1 MEKIIQETGLVL
13 KVIGTTATGKA
24 QRGFKWATSLFNH
37 IKSINCDD
45 ELKEVKVIYLTELDG
60 NNRGEFFGKETN
72 YIITKQG
79 VQILN

>member
-1 MEKIIQETGLVL
+1 MEKIIQDSGLSL

-24 QRGFKWATSLFNH
+24 QRGWGWATALFNH

-45 ELKEVKVIYLTELDG
+45 ELKEVEVIYLTELDG
-60 NNRGEFFGKETN
+60 NRAGQFFGKETF